1 MNKSCHYRCVSTC
14 FIFNRFLFV
23 KRLSIIL
30 RKNKKHNDL
39 SGTMNILLVE
49 DDLRLARNLKSAL
62 NDAGYRVTVATD
74 GFSGEEAAFVNDY
87 DLIILDIMLPG
98 KDGLSILQS
107 LRAEHINTPV
117 LILTARNRLEDKITG
132 LDSGADDYLPKP
144 FAIAELL
151 ARVRALLR
159 RNSDVK
165 HPVISVGELTVNTL
179 THEVRVRNQ
188 PIALTPKEYAILE
201 FLLFNMNR
209 VVSRIAIA
217 EHVWDE
223 NFDLMT
229 NLVDVHIKN
238 LRKKI
243 LQYSQTPV
251 IQTVRGVGYLIK
263 NHR

>member
-1 MNKSCHYRCVSTC
+1 
-14 FIFNRFLFV
+14 
-23 KRLSIIL
+23 
-30 RKNKKHNDL
+30 
-39 SGTMNILLVE
+39 MNILLVE

-62 NDAGYRVTVATD
+62 NDAGYRVTVTTD

-98 KDGLSILQS
+98 KDGLSILQT

-117 LILTARNRLEDKITG
+117 LIL
-132 LDSGADDYLPKP
+132 
-144 FAIAELL
+144 
-151 ARVRALLR
+151 LLR
-159 RNSDVK
+159 RNSEVK

-179 THEVRVRNQ
+179 THEVQVRNQ
-188 PIALTPKEYAILE
+188 PIPLTPKEYAILE

-238 LRKKI
+238 IRKKI

-251 IQTVRGVGYLIK
+251 IQ